1 MARAAGRRNAL
12 ARWALYEDRLSP
24 PVPRSVFVRRLAGHF
39 GVATVLVLV
48 SLGAGMIGYHWFE
61 HLGWM
66 DSFLNAAML
75 LGGEGPV
82 ATPTTRGG
90 KLFAGLYALYS
101 GMIFV
106 VAATIIMAPVV
117 HRIMHRFH
125 WNPKDGGGA
134 AGGS

>member
-1 MARAAGRRNAL
+1 MAHAAGRRKAL
-12 ARWALYEDRLSP
+12 APWPMYEDRHSP
-24 PVPRSVFVRRLAGHF
+24 PLSRSKFFRRLAGHF

-48 SLGAGMIGYHWFE
+48 SLGAGMLGYHWFE

-66 DSFLNAAML
+66 DAFLNAAML

-82 ATPTTRGG
+82 ETPATHVG

-125 WNPKDGGGA
+125 WNPKDGGDA